1 MHGTMAFFLTKTP
14 GIALLIFVHFVGAA
28 AVAGGR
34 GDRLEIALR
43 AVDPRVAVPYWD
55 FALDGRLLNPADS
68 IMWSNLFMGTP
79 SGSGT
84 IADGPLASWITP
96 SGGPIRRQL
105 GGAGALFT
113 EQQCVLI

>member
-55 FALDGRLLNPADS
+55 FALDGRLLNP
-68 IMWSNLFMGTP
+68 
-79 SGSGT
+79 
-84 IADGPLASWITP
+84 P